1 MMESV
6 KKGPSC
12 RVFTF
17 RRENTDR
24 TLSLVLRLRVEFYY
38 PYLLPLHPTLRQ
50 PYPKPNLN
58 HFTIRNSRLTD
69 TEISHDSG
77 MSFVTGNSE
86 HSTRTSKTCGASQTS
101 VRRLQQICYVL
112 QKTESTAT
120 SIQPGAINALLS
132 DLHIKQHPSALATQP
147 SNSRRASAS

>member
-1 MMESV
+1 MV
-6 KKGPSC
+6 CHLTQP
-12 RVFTF
+12 
-17 RRENTDR
+17 
-24 TLSLVLRLRVEFYY
+24 FYLTIILY

-101 VRRLQQICYVL
+101 VRRLQQMNCYVL
-112 QKTESTAT
+112 QKTESTAA

-132 DLHIKQHPSALATQP
+132 DLHIKQHPSRLNQATHDEQVQAEL
-147 SNSRRASAS
+147 SGDEDEL